1 MPRPRPLVPAAVA
14 VVTVLASLGLTA
26 NCAHRRDADFARTN
40 AAAGRAYGH
49 GRYGEAAELWL
60 AAASAAPH
68 RRDADEARYRAAA
81 SLARGGR
88 GPDAARLYEEL
99 AADPEGERAAR
110 AAFERAELELDTGRV
125 DAGIALRDRAL
136 RTFPDSGLA
145 GRALR
150 RQLTWHVERGGA
162 AAALAYLDSLDAEVG
177 ESELAEAIDYERAA
191 HLELAGDREAALA
204 AYLAVAQRF
213 PYPFGVYWD
222 DAIFRAAELEVALG
236 RPRDAIAHLERML
249 DEREAK
255 PIAGSLE
262 RPRFGPARFLI
273 AEILRD
279 ELHDPAAARRE
290 FLRLVDAHPTSRL
303 RDDALWSAATLGA
316 SLGDPEGAC
325 RDARR
330 LARDF
335 PDSRYVG
342 CLRRACPEL
351 GATTADCPSY
361 VPTPTG
367 APTGSPAASAP

>member
-1 MPRPRPLVPAAVA
+1 M
-14 VVTVLASLGLTA
+14 TVLASLGLTA

-40 AAAGRAYGH
+40 AAAARAYGH

-60 AAASAAPH
+60 AAASAAPR

-81 SLARGGR
+81 SFARGGR
-88 GPDAARLYEEL
+88 ATDAARLYEEL

-110 AAFERAELELDTGRV
+110 AAFERAELELDAGRV

-136 RTFPDSGLA
+136 RAFPDSGLA

-150 RQLTWHVERGGA
+150 RQLAWHVERGGA
-162 AAALAYLDSLDAEVG
+162 AAALVYLDSLAAELG

-191 HLELAGDREAALA
+191 HLERAGDREAALA
-204 AYLAVAQRF
+204 AYLAVAERF

-222 DAIFRAAELEVALG
+222 DAIFHAAELEVALG
-236 RPRDAIAHLERML
+236 RPRDAIEHLERML

-279 ELHDPAAARRE
+279 ELQDPAAARRE

-316 SLGDPEGAC
+316 SLGDAEGAC

-342 CLRRACPEL
+342 CLQRACPGL

-361 VPTPTG
+361 VVTPTG
-367 APTGSPAASAP
+367 APTGSPAASTPWVADSPRQ